1 MRFERPGGTL
11 ALDPASI
18 IPVLT
23 GAPGSIAG
31 GAANRMT
38 PDLDPAPT
46 PDPSPP
52 HGGGGSWVRPVV
64 LVAASL
70 IIGFVGGWVLRG
82 DDGPATI
89 LQPSAPQETG
99 DTGSVTAGATTGAG
113 TVTAPATTAPEE
125 PAAPPDRAD
134 IALAVLNGTSRA
146 GYAADVAGQAESL
159 GYVGVVAGNAPAT
172 TVSTVY
178 FRSGQRAA
186 AERVAK
192 DLLVDDVAAL
202 PGSGALASAAPA
214 GAEVILLL
222 GTSSG

>member
-1 MRFERPGGTL
+1 MLT
-11 ALDPASI
+11 AAPA
-18 IPVLT
+18 
-23 GAPGSIAG
+23 SIAG
-31 GAANRMT
+31 GAPNRMT
-38 PDLDPAPT
+38 ADLDPAPT
-46 PDPSPP
+46 PDPAPEPSPP
-52 HGGGGSWVRPVV
+52 HGAGGSWVRPVV
-64 LVAASL
+64 LVAACL
-70 IIGFVGGWVLRG
+70 VIGFIGGWVLRG

-113 TVTAPATTAPEE
+113 TATAPATTAPEE

-134 IALAVLNGTSRA
+134 ISLAVLNGTSRA
-146 GYAADVAGQAESL
+146 GYAADVSGQAEGL
-159 GYVGVVAGNAPAT
+159 GYVGVVAGNAPST

-192 DLLVDDVAAL
+192 DLLVDDVAPL

-214 GAEVILLL
+214 GAEVILVL
-222 GTSSG
+222 GTNSG